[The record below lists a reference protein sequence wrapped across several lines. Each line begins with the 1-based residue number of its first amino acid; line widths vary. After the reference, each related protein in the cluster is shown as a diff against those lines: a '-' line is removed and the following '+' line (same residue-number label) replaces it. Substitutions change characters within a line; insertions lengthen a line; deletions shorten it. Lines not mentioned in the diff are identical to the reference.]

1 MQPADRD
8 RLAALTRAARGTGL
22 AGLTR
27 LAGGSKKGVYRAV
40 LDDGSAAIIYIWAAE
55 ENFWPARPGGEDPAD
70 PFSEASGLDL
80 FLAAQAR
87 LESLGV
93 RTPRL
98 YLADAGGQN
107 YPADVAV
114 LEDLPGTSLEAVLRD
129 DPGQAEPALERL
141 AAALRVMHACRAP
154 GFGKVALVD
163 RGGTA
168 PGASCEQIVLGRALT
183 DLAEACAR
191 EPRLAPAGCR
201 LEEMLRQLAA
211 AVGPRSD
218 YRLIHGELG
227 PDHVLIDERGDPVII
242 DIEGLMY
249 FDVEWEHVFLRLRF
263 GPHYGFLDRR
273 DLDRDR
279 LALYKLAT
287 HLSLVA
293 GPLRLLDGD
302 FPQPGPMRQIA
313 AYHTRQLLGPAVSS
327 PR

>member
-1 MQPADRD
+1 MQPAHRD
-8 RLAALTRAARGTGL
+8 RLAGLTRAALGTGL

-27 LAGGSKKGVYRAV
+27 LAGGSKKGVYRAA
-40 LDDGSAAIIYIWAAE
+40 LDDRSAAIIYIWAAE

-98 YLADAGGQN
+98 YLADAGGRH

-114 LEDLPGTSLEAVLRD
+114 LEDIPGPTLEAVLRD

-168 PGASCEQIVLGRALT
+168 PGESCERIVLGRALA

-191 EPRLAPAGCR
+191 EPRLAPARSR
-201 LEEMLRQLAA
+201 LEEMLRQRASAIGLPAD
-211 AVGPRSD
+211 PRRARS
-218 YRLIHGELG
+218 
-227 PDHVLIDERGDPVII
+227 
-242 DIEGLMY
+242 
-249 FDVEWEHVFLRLRF
+249 
-263 GPHYGFLDRR
+263 
-273 DLDRDR
+273 
-279 LALYKLAT
+279 
-287 HLSLVA
+287 
-293 GPLRLLDGD
+293 
-302 FPQPGPMRQIA
+302 
-313 AYHTRQLLGPAVSS
+313 
-327 PR
+327 